1 MDPME
6 PMEPTGT
13 TRRERSA
20 LVLAFVFLIVL
31 AIIAG
36 GCGQDSPLS
45 PSLDAG
51 GRAPESTYTRQS
63 PPPFVRTSRTLGS
76 VGPIGSLIQDVV
88 DWVVVA
94 TTWVGA
100 DVDKVVTGSRYKLH
114 FVPGSLETGAQV
126 VIKEKTPDRL
136 EFELGPHGIEFGEPV
151 VLTIDFSG
159 TNADTTS
166 ANYDGGGPPELYWYN
181 PGTEVWER
189 IPGKVEG
196 TKYVA
201 ELQHFSLYG
210 LARGKGGW

>member
-1 MDPME
+1 MDSREPME
-6 PMEPTGT
+6 PVEPTGT

-51 GRAPESTYTRQS
+51 GPEPTYTRQS

-76 VGPIGSLIQDVV
+76 VGPIGSLVQDVV

-114 FVPGSLETGAQV
+114 FVPGSLETGVQV

-136 EFELGPHGIEFGEPV
+136 EFELGPHGTQFGEPV
-151 VLTIDFSG
+151 VLRAPKAEIS
-159 TNADTTS
+159 TS
-166 ANYDGGGPPELYWYN
+166 LC
-181 PGTEVWER
+181 
-189 IPGKVEG
+189 
-196 TKYVA
+196 
-201 ELQHFSLYG
+201 G
-210 LARGKGGW
+210 LANMLTQVKLANAA